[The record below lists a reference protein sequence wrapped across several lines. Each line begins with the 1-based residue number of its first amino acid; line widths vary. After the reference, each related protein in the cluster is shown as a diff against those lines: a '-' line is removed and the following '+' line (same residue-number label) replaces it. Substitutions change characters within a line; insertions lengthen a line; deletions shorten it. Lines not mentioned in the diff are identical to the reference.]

1 VMTEAMACGTPVVAW
16 RNGSVPEVVADGE
29 TGFIVES
36 VDEMAAAVDRVGD
49 LDPRVMRSRVEQ
61 HFSAA
66 AMVTGY
72 ERAYTHAL
80 AGERS
85 A

>member
-1 VMTEAMACGTPVVAW
+1 VLAW

-36 VDEMAAAVDRVGD
+36 VEEMAAAFDRVGE
-49 LDPRVMRSRVEQ
+49 LDPRVLRSRVEQ
-61 HFSAA
+61 RFSAE

-72 ERAYTHAL
+72 ERAYERAL

-85 A
+85 TEG